1 MNKNNSKIIWKNY
14 NGKKKLFT
22 VLPKSESN
30 IIQHRNWDPFSSK
43 LGAALF
49 NGLEIFPF
57 KYNSKIFYFGKISV
71 STLDHLLD
79 IIQPDGMIYLQEGS
93 NIDNKNLKNIVIVD
107 NKKDDSSSCSDSKNL
122 FDVIYSDNI
131 SGEDLQKQIL
141 NHEVYLKN
149 LGFLIITLNKI
160 EKINDRTFRDQI
172 NNIRMN
178 FNSSLTLIQ
187 EINLASFFKNS
198 MMIIIQKIE

>member
-1 MNKNNSKIIWKNY
+1 MNKNNSKIIWENY
-14 NGKKKLFT
+14 SGRKKLFT
-22 VLPKSESN
+22 ILPKSEGSVV
-30 IIQHRNWDPFSSK
+30 QHRNWNPFSSK

-57 KYNSKIFYFGKISV
+57 KYNSKIFYFGKISN

-79 IIQPDGMIYLQEGS
+79 IIYPDGMIYLQEDS
-93 NIDNKNLKNIVIVD
+93 NVDNKNLKNVVIVD
-107 NKKDDSSSCSDSKNL
+107 NEKDNTLSNNDSKNL

-131 SGEDLQKQIL
+131 SDEYLQKQIL

-160 EKINDRTFRDQI
+160 GKINDTTFRDQI

-178 FNSSLTLIQ
+178 SNSSLTLIQ

-198 MMIIIQKIE
+198 MMIILQKIE